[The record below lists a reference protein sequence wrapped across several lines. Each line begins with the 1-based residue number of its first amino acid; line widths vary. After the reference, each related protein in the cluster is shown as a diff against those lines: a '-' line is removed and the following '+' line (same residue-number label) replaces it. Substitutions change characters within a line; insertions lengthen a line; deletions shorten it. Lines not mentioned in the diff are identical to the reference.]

1 MAERAFSEK
10 LEPTAWFGTKERSP
24 ADVAELVGSGD
35 PDRSSSGRSVRV
47 PSNACREP
55 GPLAGSSAHQRIT

>member
-35 PDRSSSGRSVRV
+35 PGRSS
-47 PSNACREP
+47 
-55 GPLAGSSAHQRIT
+55 